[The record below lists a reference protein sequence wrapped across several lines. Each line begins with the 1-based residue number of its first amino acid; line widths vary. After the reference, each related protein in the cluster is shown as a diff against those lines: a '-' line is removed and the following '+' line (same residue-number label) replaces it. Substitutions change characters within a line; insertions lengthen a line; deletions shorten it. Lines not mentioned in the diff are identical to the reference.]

1 MTARSRCSF
10 STLIR
15 YGRLKVSS
23 INAFLGCWNSGTG
36 MIVAEELSFREWECF
51 EHRARKREGN
61 HISLPKLERPSSG
74 SKQREENRTLVLHLS
89 LVVRISHSME
99 MVEAEN
105 LDFVAHV

>member
-1 MTARSRCSF
+1 MS
-10 STLIR
+10 
-15 YGRLKVSS
+15 
-23 INAFLGCWNSGTG
+23 
-36 MIVAEELSFREWECF
+36 
-51 EHRARKREGN
+51 
-61 HISLPKLERPSSG
+61 KLERPSSG